1 MTALHV
7 YYGPDALSAPVVVRK
22 IGVSDALAALRE
34 GFEDF
39 RAMPSHLA
47 FLAVFYVGAGI
58 VLTSLTSFGGALQL
72 VFPLAAGFALVGP
85 FFAIGLYELSR
96 RRERGLSVSFA
107 DAFVVANS
115 PALPSIICLGL
126 GLVAIFAAWTTIA
139 EELYVWLYGPAAPT
153 SAAEFLQDVFST
165 SRGWLLITVGGGI
178 GFLFALA
185 TLCLTIVSFPLML
198 DRDVGL
204 VPAIETSLRLC
215 RTSPMAVATW
225 GLIVAGLLILGS
237 IPLFIGLALVMPVL
251 GHGTWRF
258 YRRAVEPDP
267 AHEHPAT
274 WPKVELKPASYHA
287 TAHSLIFPLP
297 QPPQETTKID
307 P

>member
-7 YYGPDALSAPVVVRK
+7 YYGPDALSAPAVVRR
-22 IGVSDALAALRE
+22 IGVGEALAALRE
-34 GFEDF
+34 GFDDF

-58 VLTSLTSFGGALQL
+58 VLTSLSSFGGALQL

-96 RRERGLSVSFA
+96 RRELGLEVSYT

-126 GLVAIFAAWTTIA
+126 GLVAIFAAWTAIA

-153 SAAEFLQDVFST
+153 SAIAFLQDVFST
-165 SRGWLLITVGGGI
+165 SRGWLLIGVGGGV

-185 TLCLTIVSFPLML
+185 TLCLSVVSFPLML

-204 VPAIETSLRLC
+204 IPAIETSLRLC

-225 GLIVAGLLILGS
+225 GAIVAGLLILGS
-237 IPLFIGLALVMPVL
+237 VPLFIGLAVVMPVL

-258 YRRAVEPDP
+258 YRRAVERDP

-274 WPKVELKPASYHA
+274 WPKALQKPASYHA
-287 TAHSLIFPLP
+287 TPHSLIFPLP
-297 QPPQETTKID
+297 QRQED
-307 P
+307 AARVD

>member
-7 YYGPDALSAPVVVRK
+7 YYGPDAQDAPVALRR
-22 IGVSDALAALRE
+22 IGVSDAFAALRE
-34 GFEDF
+34 GFDDF

-47 FLAVFYVGAGI
+47 FLAIFYVGAGI
-58 VLTSLTSFGGALQL
+58 VLTSLSSFGGALQL

-96 RRERGLSVSFA
+96 RRELGSDVSYA

-126 GLVAIFAAWTTIA
+126 GLVALFAAWTAVA

-153 SAAEFLQDVFST
+153 SAAEFLGDVISS
-165 SRGWLLITVGGGI
+165 SRGWLLIALGGGV

-185 TLCLTIVSFPLML
+185 TLCLTIISFPLML

-204 VPAIETSLRLC
+204 VPAIEASLRLC

-225 GLIVAGLLILGS
+225 GAIVAGLLILGC

-258 YRRAVEPDP
+258 YRRAVERDP

-274 WPKVELKPASYHA
+274 WPDPHQRPASYHA
-287 TAHSLIFPLP
+287 TPHSLIFPLP
-297 QPPQETTKID
+297 QRQED
-307 P
+307 AARVD